1 MTAVGADVE
10 RRANLFVRAWS
21 FLGRRAGL
29 ARNVAVFVAL
39 VVLGTAVGMWYILQE
54 DLIFPWQHVSNYYAD
69 FADAAAVAPG
79 QHQEVRVAG
88 VHVGDIGSASVTRS
102 GEARIQLQIT
112 ASHLKI
118 YQNASAIL
126 QSKTPLNEMYVEL
139 NPGTPA
145 APVLRPGGT
154 IPLSRTTSPVEI
166 DRILQHLGPNQRAA
180 LEVLLDETQP
190 ALAGSSSYLPADLA
204 SLDTTLKKLEPVAS
218 ALQTRQADIATLVTD
233 LNQVAGA
240 VGGNQS
246 RLAGLLDSAQSTL
259 QVLQANDGSLA
270 SAIRQLPAT
279 TQALGHSL
287 SKVQTLTTQLNPALQ
302 QLQNS
307 SAVLPGAIDQLNST
321 LLSLHPVLNQLN
333 PLVHAAIPVTSN
345 LGSYLH
351 LANPTLAGVQQV
363 SPDLGPLT
371 SYIQYDMPWL
381 KGFFYNTDSVLSV
394 YHGNTPLVRSLV
406 VGGSA
411 SLAGLLQQYGIT
423 LPPSLSGVIGS
434 GAPTGGKAK

>member
-1 MTAVGADVE
+1 MTVASTAMGGP
-10 RRANLFVRAWS
+10 RAIGRFWR
-21 FLGRRAGL
+21 FLGHRAGL
-29 ARNVAVFVAL
+29 ARNVAIFAAL
-39 VVLGTAVGMWYILQE
+39 IILGLAVGLWYILQE
-54 DLIFPWQHVSNYYAD
+54 DTIFPWTHQTSYYAD
-69 FADAAAVAPG
+69 FADASAVAPG

-88 VHVGDIGSASVTRS
+88 VHVGDIGSASVTK
-102 GEARIQLQIT
+102 GGVARIQLQIT
-112 ASHLKI
+112 RRHLKL

-145 APVLRPGGT
+145 APALKPGGT
-154 IPLSRTTSPVEI
+154 IPLSQTTSPVEI
-166 DRILQHLGPNQRAA
+166 DQILQHLGPTQQAA
-180 LEVLLDETQP
+180 LQVLLDQSQP
-190 ALAGSSSYLPADLA
+190 ALAGASNYLPADLQ

-259 QVLQANDGSLA
+259 GVLQANDGSLA
-270 SAIRQLPAT
+270 SAIKDLPAA
-279 TQALGHSL
+279 TQALGSSL
-287 SKVQTLTTQLNPALQ
+287 GSVQTLTTQLNPALQ
-302 QLQNS
+302 QLRNS

-321 LLSLHPVLNQLN
+321 LLALHPVLDQLN
-333 PLVHAAIPVTSN
+333 PLVKAAIPVTGN
-345 LGSYLH
+345 LGSYLGQ
-351 LANPTLAGVQQV
+351 ANPTLAGVKQI
-363 SPDLGPLT
+363 SPDLAPLT
-371 SYIQYDMPWL
+371 AYIQYDMPWL

-423 LPPSLSGVIGS
+423 LPPSLSGVISS
-434 GAPTGGKAK
+434 GATSGGKH